1 MENIIWLNSGKVE
14 ILTKNLRIL
23 QKNRVTE
30 PLIYGK
36 ILMSK
41 NVENRG
47 ASRMEEDKLNL
58 SAQDALA
65 VSAALRLPLTDLFAR
80 IRSIAAH
87 EEMLTP
93 FLRQELEGVLRDG
106 YRLLR
111 LADSLS
117 AAEGYVLE
125 PSAAVVF
132 PLWEELRECLES
144 ARLLLGQKGYLLR
157 YSLPEEPDMVRGEPE
172 MLFRATLHL
181 ISNALNATGGESPV
195 TVRGAVTGGQAVIT
209 VTDEGCGIPR
219 ELMETVFEPYESR
232 DRNGLP
238 FQSPGLGLPLARR
251 VLEAHGGSL
260 RLVSGTGGTA
270 AICSLPLTDAPRTL
284 KAAAPQYL
292 EDLFSPLYTVLCDY
306 LDPPWPYPQP

>member
-1 MENIIWLNSGKVE
+1 M
-14 ILTKNLRIL
+14 
-23 QKNRVTE
+23 
-30 PLIYGK
+30 
-36 ILMSK
+36 
-41 NVENRG
+41 
-47 ASRMEEDKLNL
+47 
-58 SAQDALA
+58 
-65 VSAALRLPLTDLFAR
+65 
-80 IRSIAAH
+80 
-87 EEMLTP
+87 
-93 FLRQELEGVLRDG
+93 
-106 YRLLR
+106 
-111 LADSLS
+111 
-117 AAEGYVLE
+117 
-125 PSAAVVF
+125 
-132 PLWEELRECLES
+132 
-144 ARLLLGQKGYLLR
+144 
-157 YSLPEEPDMVRGEPE
+157 
-172 MLFRATLHL
+172 
-181 ISNALNATGGESPV
+181 
-195 TVRGAVTGGQAVIT
+195 TVRGAVTGDQAVIT